1 MQKYIDGWYSPSLHK
16 QMNISVYGHYG
27 FALLMLPTAAADF
40 LEYERF
46 HLIQAI
52 SPLINAGK
60 LKVFSIN
67 SINNESWLN
76 NLMHPRDKSIRHN
89 QFNDYV
95 FNEVIPYIKN
105 KTSIETP
112 LIATGASFGALHAM
126 NLFLKRPDLI
136 QGVIGMSGDYN
147 LQSYT
152 KGYFDQD
159 VYFNNPMAYL
169 PNLNDEN
176 TLSQIRKSKNIHIIS
191 GSGSYEM
198 PQASRQLSE
207 VLKSKNIHHELA
219 IWGDDMPHDW
229 PTWQRVLPF
238 YLENRF

>member
-1 MQKYIDGWYSPSLHK
+1 MQKFIDGWYSPSLNK

-27 FALLMLPTAAADF
+27 FALLLLPTAAADF

-52 SPLINAGK
+52 SHLINEGK
-60 LKVFSIN
+60 CKVFSIN

-76 NLMHPRDKSIRHN
+76 NFKAPRDKSIRHN
-89 QFNDYV
+89 HFNDYV
-95 FNEVIPYIKN
+95 FEEVIPYIKN
-105 KTSIETP
+105 KTSHETP
-112 LIATGASFGALHAM
+112 IIVSGASFGALHAM
-126 NLFLKRPDLI
+126 NLFLKRSDLLN
-136 QGVIGMSGDYN
+136 GVIGMSGDYN
-147 LQSYT
+147 LQTYT

-169 PNLNDEN
+169 PNLHDEF

-198 PQASRQLSE
+198 PQASRQLSDI
-207 VLKSKNIHHELA
+207 LSSKNVNHELA
-219 IWGDDMPHDW
+219 IWGSDMPHDW
-229 PTWQRVLPF
+229 PTWHRVLPF

>member
-76 NLMHPRDKSIRHN
+76 NLMHPREKSIRHN

-229 PTWQRVLPF
+229 PTWHKVLPF

>member
-1 MQKYIDGWYSPSLHK
+1 MQKYIDGWYSPSLNK

>member
-67 SINNESWLN
+67 SINNESCLN

>member
-1 MQKYIDGWYSPSLHK
+1 MQKYIDGWYSPFLHK

>member
-1 MQKYIDGWYSPSLHK
+1 MHKYIDGWYSPSLHK
-16 QMNISVYGHYG
+16 HMNISVYGHYG

-46 HLIQAI
+46 HLINAI
-52 SPLINAGK
+52 SHPINSGK

-76 NLMHPRDKSIRHN
+76 HFMHPRDKSIRHN
-89 QFNDYV
+89 HFNDYV
-95 FNEVIPYIKN
+95 INEVIPYIKN
-105 KTSIETP
+105 NTSYETP
-112 LIATGASFGALHAM
+112 IIISGASFGALHAM
-126 NLFLKRPDLI
+126 NLFLKRPDLF

-147 LQSYT
+147 LQHYT

-169 PNLNDEN
+169 PNLNDEFL
-176 TLSQIRKSKNIHIIS
+176 LSQIRKSKNIHIIS
-191 GSGSYEM
+191 GSGSYEK
-198 PQASRQLSE
+198 PKASRELSE
-207 VLKSKNIHHELA
+207 LLKSKNINHELA
-219 IWGDDMPHDW
+219 IWGEDMPHDW

-238 YLENRF
+238 YIENRF